1 MSLDWDRLPA
11 DMYVR
16 KLVLREKSPYSPA
29 QRLVCLAIADRMS
42 QDQGRWV
49 AFMGLPD
56 IAKRTGYSV
65 KTISRSIDAL
75 KNSSEPLFRI
85 YLGGVTRGVPH
96 SCYGFELVRNP
107 RAFAEARD
115 RTRTERAATADAILG
130 RGGTR
135 KRTLTAAQEDVR
147 ERLIE
152 EKRKLG
158 IGVGRGELS
167 DDEYRRHKAE
177 SERAALK
184 SLGLRGGTESPTKT
198 NRAGD
203 SLER

>member
-16 KLVLREKSPYSPA
+16 KLVLREKSPYSST

-42 QDQGRWV
+42 RDDQDKWV

-56 IAKRTGYSV
+56 LAKRTGYSV

-75 KNSSEPLFRI
+75 KNSPEPLFRI
-85 YLGGVTRGVPH
+85 YLGGVTRGIAH

-107 RAFAEARD
+107 KAFAEARD

-130 RGGTR
+130 RGCGYLPWTMR
-135 KRTLTAAQEDVR
+135 LLGRQKNARASSPAWSRVGAVPAPSFFASSTAMQGKRSAPC
-147 ERLIE
+147 
-152 EKRKLG
+152 
-158 IGVGRGELS
+158 
-167 DDEYRRHKAE
+167 E
-177 SERAALK
+177 S
-184 SLGLRGGTESPTKT
+184 RGG
-198 NRAGD
+198 G
-203 SLER
+203 

>member
-42 QDQGRWV
+42 RDDRDKWV

-56 IAKRTGYSV
+56 LAKRTGYSV

-75 KNSSEPLFRI
+75 KNSPEPLFRI
-85 YLGGVTRGVPH
+85 YLGGVTRGITH
-96 SCYGFELVRNP
+96 NCYGFELVRNP
-107 RAFAEARD
+107 KAFAEARD

-130 RGGTR
+130 RVGTTHIR
-135 KRTLTAAQEDVR
+135 PR
-147 ERLIE
+147 
-152 EKRKLG
+152 
-158 IGVGRGELS
+158 VGWF
-167 DDEYRRHKAE
+167 
-177 SERAALK
+177 
-184 SLGLRGGTESPTKT
+184 
-198 NRAGD
+198 
-203 SLER
+203 